1 MLTQARGL
9 VASAA
14 ILLAFPLA
22 SSACVPRARLCTA
35 SSECASGNACVA
47 GRCQLE
53 KPTVKPAVDS
63 ARRLVV
69 RPVDMA
75 VVARASDGALPGIFS
90 LGRDAAPAKLLLR
103 FSVALPSN
111 ATVIEAYVVLRKSTV
126 VDDDPEPISLHATRI
141 EEVWNG
147 GSVSWAIQPRMSE
160 TRSPSTLVE
169 SAGSPVVRMD
179 VREIVKHWA
188 KHDPADQG
196 IAILAEN
203 ESRSGTT
210 FAISGGGADRDV
222 EPYLELY
229 VR

>member
-1 MLTQARGL
+1 MLSSRRVKGL
-9 VASAA
+9 VAFALISLGFAGCA
-14 ILLAFPLA
+14 
-22 SSACVPRARLCTA
+22 PRARLCTA

-53 KPTVKPAVDS
+53 KATVKPAVDS

-75 VVARASDGALPGIFS
+75 VVASGDHASKGALPPIFA
-90 LGRDAAPAKLLLR
+90 LGRDSAKLLLK
-103 FSVALPSN
+103 FAVALPSN
-111 ATVIEAYVVLRKSTV
+111 ANVIEAYVVLRRTSV
-126 VDDDPEPISLHATRI
+126 VDDDPAPISLHATRI
-141 EEVWNG
+141 EEAWTG
-147 GSVSWAIQPRMSE
+147 GSVSWAMQPRTSE
-160 TRSPSTLVE
+160 TRTPSTLVE
-169 SAGSPVVRMD
+169 PNGSPLVRMD

-188 KHDPADQG
+188 KHDPNDQG
-196 IAILAEN
+196 VAIVAEADT
-203 ESRSGTT
+203 RTGTT